1 MHEFGKKV
9 LGHTGVTRHGENPTS
24 EEVPHHHEKL
34 GEFEKKALEG
44 KKHHSQES
52 F

>member
-9 LGHTGVTRHGENPTS
+9 ITHLGTEHHKSPEDEHIPD
-24 EEVPHHHEKL
+24 HHEKL